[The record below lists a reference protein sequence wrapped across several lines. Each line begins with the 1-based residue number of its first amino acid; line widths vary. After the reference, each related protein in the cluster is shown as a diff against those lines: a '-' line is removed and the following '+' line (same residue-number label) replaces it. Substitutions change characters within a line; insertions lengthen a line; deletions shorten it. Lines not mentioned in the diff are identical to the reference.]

1 MTAPSMP
8 DSLCDSAA
16 VSGSDHRLVRGFG
29 GAKKKRE
36 SRKINVDH
44 VRESLIV
51 RVLPLSDANH
61 KPTKKM
67 TTIKILAIVKAGTTE
82 SLMRIPQV
90 TVREDGTL
98 WANNN
103 TMPLTNGSG
112 TLGKDALLPLVNAKA
127 WDKIPADNYMRLGI
141 NPGDKECID
150 EAKLANRY
158 TDNRTEAEKAWD
170 KAEAAYAKAER
181 LQDNGGVSSAIAA
194 RMEADKIAAEWAA
207 TYPEAAAARK
217 AEAAA
222 EEAARQRRILSS
234 DGYKAALEGRD

>member
-1 MTAPSMP
+1 MQ
-8 DSLCDSAA
+8 
-16 VSGSDHRLVRGFG
+16 
-29 GAKKKRE
+29 
-36 SRKINVDH
+36 
-44 VRESLIV
+44 
-51 RVLPLSDANH
+51 
-61 KPTKKM
+61 
-67 TTIKILAIVKAGTTE
+67 TIKILAIVKAGTTD

-112 TLGKDALLPLVNAKA
+112 TLNKDGLLPLVNAKA
-127 WDKIPADNYMRLGI
+127 WDKIPADNFMRLGI

-150 EAKLANRY
+150 DAKLSARY
-158 TDNRTEAEKAWD
+158 QDNRSAADKAWD
-170 KAEAAYAKAER
+170 KVGAAYANADR

-194 RMEADKIAAEWAA
+194 RMEADKLAAEWTA

-217 AEAAA
+217 AAAEA
-222 EEAARQRRILSS
+222 EEAARRRRIRSS